1 MSTDISFMKHCL
13 ELARRGAGQVAPN
26 PMVGCV
32 VVHKGKI
39 IGEGYHE
46 KYGEAHAEVNA
57 IRSVKNPDLLKE
69 STLYVTLEPCAHH
82 GKTPP
87 CSDLIVEKQIPK
99 VVIGTIDPFA
109 KVAGRGIER
118 MQKAGIDVQVGILED
133 ECRELNKRF
142 FTFHQKHRPFI
153 MLKWAQTQDGFI
165 DIDREAENY
174 GEPTWITGSEALLR
188 VHQLR
193 AEENAIMVG
202 TNTAEKDDPS
212 LTVRH
217 CKGENP
223 LRIVLDKN
231 LRLSASLK
239 LFNHESET
247 IIINSVKDEQRENV
261 EFIRV
266 DYSQNI
272 LPQVLEVLYQKEKLS
287 LIVEG
292 GRTLLQ
298 SFIDQQLWD
307 EAYVF
312 TGTKKFG
319 NGIPAPKLKGE
330 CFSRE
335 EISNDVLEVFKN
347 PDQGA

>member
-1 MSTDISFMKHCL
+1 MSTDKSFMKRCL
-13 ELARRGAGQVAPN
+13 KLAKKGAGSVAPN

-57 IRSVKNPDLLKE
+57 IRSVKSQELLKE

-87 CSDLIVEKQIPK
+87 CSDLIVEKKVPK

-109 KVAGRGIER
+109 EVAGRGIEK
-118 MQKAGIDVQVGILED
+118 MQKAGIQVELGLMEKD
-133 ECRELNKRF
+133 CRELNKRF

-153 MLKWAQTQDGFI
+153 ILKWAQTTDGFI
-165 DIDREAENY
+165 DIDRETKNF
-174 GEPTWITGSEALLR
+174 GEPTWITGPEALLR

-193 AEENAIMVG
+193 AIENAIIVG
-202 TNTAEKDDPS
+202 THTAEKDDPS

-217 CKGENP
+217 CEGTNP
-223 LRIVLDKN
+223 LRLVLDKN
-231 LRLSASLK
+231 LRLPLQLK
-239 LFNHESET
+239 LFNSDSET
-247 IIINSVKDEQRENV
+247 IIINSFRNKKKGNL

-266 DYSQNI
+266 DYTQNI
-272 LPQVLEVLYQKEKLS
+272 LPQVLEILYQKEKLS

-307 EAYVF
+307 EAHVY
-312 TGTKKFG
+312 TGNKLFKSG
-319 NGIPAPKLKGE
+319 VKAPQLNGIPVKLEKMGQDTL
-330 CFSRE
+330 
-335 EISNDVLEVFKN
+335 EIFHN
-347 PDQGA
+347 PDQGS